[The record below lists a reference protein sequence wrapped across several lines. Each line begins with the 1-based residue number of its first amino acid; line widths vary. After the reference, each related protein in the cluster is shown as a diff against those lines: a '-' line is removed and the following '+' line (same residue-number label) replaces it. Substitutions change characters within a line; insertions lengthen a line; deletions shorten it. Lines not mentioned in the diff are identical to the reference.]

1 MRSQPGPDPQRIG
14 RSSRR
19 RRLVRRRRRQ
29 SVNGE
34 EEQAQW
40 RKSPLLADGRAAE
53 ASSLPAHP
61 LSLQRED
68 GRKKRRE
75 DDDDE
80 KPVAAVEW
88 QDKPRRQWRAGGT
101 GVGQGRPAD
110 PPARRVPTSVWSSGA

>member
-1 MRSQPGPDPQRIG
+1 M
-14 RSSRR
+14 
-19 RRLVRRRRRQ
+19 
-29 SVNGE
+29 NGE

-53 ASSLPAHP
+53 ASSFPAHQR
-61 LSLQRED
+61 SLQRED

-88 QDKPRRQWRAGGT
+88 QDKPRRQWRARYAGI
-101 GVGQGRPAD
+101 GQERHAD
-110 PPARRVPTSVWSSGA
+110 PQARRVPTGLCPSGRLPIKRMPWIVKRQEGP